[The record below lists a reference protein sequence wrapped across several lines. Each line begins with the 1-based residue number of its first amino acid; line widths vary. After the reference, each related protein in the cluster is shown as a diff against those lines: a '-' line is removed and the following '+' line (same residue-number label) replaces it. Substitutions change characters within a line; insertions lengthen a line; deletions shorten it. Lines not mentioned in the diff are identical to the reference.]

1 MAIITGPSLPLL
13 STRSNIKIEKT
24 AKFILIKSH
33 IACSFA
39 FHMHG
44 QSAAAEFNFRDNMIA
59 AEGKEFWFGGKPLKF
74 LAGSGKVVL
83 TNTVFAAQSTNF
95 VNVTFEE
102 GVTVDF
108 SRSRFTGPSA
118 SMAGTRFLTTKA
130 NLTQCDFGTCSFT
143 ACDLSKV
150 KLGFETLL
158 DKSQCLEQAILFDPD
173 GTDHGFGVHPL
184 RAAGLIG
191 IVQL

>member
-1 MAIITGPSLPLL
+1 MRISSELDSSGAEDTLVSSGTRLDTSRL
-13 STRSNIKIEKT
+13 SSTAMIMFPKERST
-24 AKFILIKSH
+24 AWI
-33 IACSFA
+33 
-39 FHMHG
+39 
-44 QSAAAEFNFRDNMIA
+44 
-59 AEGKEFWFGGKPLKF
+59 
-74 LAGSGKVVL
+74 GSRRSS
-83 TNTVFAAQSTNF
+83 QSTNF

-150 KLGFETLL
+150 KLGFETNASS
-158 DKSQCLEQAILFDPD
+158 KRSSSIPTAP
-173 GTDHGFGVHPL
+173 TM
-184 RAAGLIG
+184 GLVFTPCG
-191 IVQL
+191 PRGS